1 LRRSKEVGISLVAL
15 ALRRASAFAFAALG
29 GSAFA
34 FPVCLPAVRSSP
46 TVALPAIV
54 SLSTLVHGVLLAMPR
69 PTTLERRFRGV
80 PDKSFEAPPHRC

>member
-1 LRRSKEVGISLVAL
+1 MRRSKEVGISLVAL

-34 FPVCLPAVRSSP
+34 LPISLPAVRCSP
-46 TVALPAIV
+46 TLALPAIL
-54 SLSTLVHGVLLAMPR
+54 SLSTLVHDILLAMPR
-69 PTTLERRFRGV
+69 PTTLERPFGGV